1 MGGGYVGHGV
11 TSTNLAGRTLTDLV
25 LQRETDLVTLP
36 WVGRKV
42 RKWEVEPVR
51 WLAVRSLY
59 LAYHAADRRERVSGS
74 KTSAIATLADL
85 ISGRR

>member
-1 MGGGYVGHGV
+1 MPGAL
-11 TSTNLAGRTLTDLV
+11 SLIW

-42 RKWEVEPVR
+42 RQWEVEPVR
-51 WLAVRSLY
+51 WLAVRGLY

-74 KTSAIATLADL
+74 RKTSAIATLADL